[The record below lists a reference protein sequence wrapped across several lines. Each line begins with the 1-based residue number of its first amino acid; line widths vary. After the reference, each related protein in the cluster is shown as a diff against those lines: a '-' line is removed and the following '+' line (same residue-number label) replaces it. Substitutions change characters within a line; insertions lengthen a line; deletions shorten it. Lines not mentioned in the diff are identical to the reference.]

1 LIFQESIPLS
11 LPGNHCLPHNP
22 ILLIALGLASV
33 SYPRWLRWTLPLWAA
48 VLLITVLFLG
58 LAVVIGYGP

>member
-1 LIFQESIPLS
+1 LILS
-11 LPGNHCLPHNP
+11 PFLEITVYPTNP

-48 VLLITVLFLG
+48 VLLITDLLLG
-58 LAVVIGYGP
+58 LAVAVGCGP